1 MFASRAL
8 VHRCCIDISSNSCF
22 TKIAFWRKWAQNC
35 VIMEKSHLSSW
46 RSLPDLQDVGR
57 SSPPPPHLPRQ
68 YKLYQLVAKPGLRAG
83 VFNRNRFPGGW
94 VRTKSV
100 SDLEVAMRMAETG
113 DKNWLLRPYDI
124 YPQYYGEPER
134 PEQRQG
140 RYRKKQ
146 VKKSTQRF
154 GIRKFSHPSGSG
166 SSENNLKQWQSDQLL
181 GDCIRYAKWFLC
193 PINVPKLFCW
203 RPMRGMQ
210 SIWLN
215 LELGLDVEGVV
226 LELGL

>member
-1 MFASRAL
+1 M
-8 VHRCCIDISSNSCF
+8 
-22 TKIAFWRKWAQNC
+22 
-35 VIMEKSHLSSW
+35 
-46 RSLPDLQDVGR
+46 QDVGR

-140 RYRKKQ
+140 RYRKQ
-146 VKKSTQRF
+146 QSKKSTQRF
-154 GIRKFSHPSGSG
+154 GIRKSSHQPQLFGSG
-166 SSENNLKQWQSDQLL
+166 SNLLSLNRLSRSETNLKQCHQLL
-181 GDCIRYAKWFLC
+181 GDCIRYGERFLC
-193 PINVPKLFCW
+193 LMNV
-203 RPMRGMQ
+203 
-210 SIWLN
+210 SIKFSVA
-215 LELGLDVEGVV
+215 DQ
-226 LELGL
+226 